1 MELLVTHKDGS
12 TSKFTEEMAIGA
24 ILERDHL
31 RAELKEVHEQDSRYS
46 TKLFNVRKL
55 VFDFF
60 NNEYSAGES
69 EITVQVEDVNQLLRD
84 IGADT
89 LKSLFTVRGTINYE
103 IVDIEA
109 DSEDDAKD
117 AVENYLELNY
127 SGEGDLSDWSVEVD
141 RVDEQ

>member
-1 MELLVTHKDGS
+1 MEILITNDDGS
-12 TSKFTEEMAIGA
+12 TTKFTEEMAVVA
-24 ILERDHL
+24 IKERDHL
-31 RAELKEVHEQDSRYS
+31 RTELKEVHEQDSRYS

-69 EITVQVEDVNQLLRD
+69 EITVQVEDVNQLLKD
-84 IGADT
+84 IGADV
-89 LKSLFTVRGTINYE
+89 LKSLFRVRGTINFE

-117 AVENYLELNY
+117 IVENYLELNY
-127 SGEGDLSDWSVEVD
+127 GGEGDLSDWSLEID
-141 RVDEQ
+141 RVNEQ

>member
-1 MELLVTHKDGS
+1 MELLITNDDGS
-12 TSKFTEEMAIGA
+12 TTKFTEDMAVTA
-24 ILERDHL
+24 IKERDHL
-31 RAELKEVHEQDSRYS
+31 REEVVRETESREKYS
-46 TKLFNVRKL
+46 SKVFEIRKL
-55 VFDFF
+55 VHDFF
-60 NNEYSAGES
+60 NSEYTAGEA

-127 SGEGDLSDWSVEVD
+127 GGEGDLSDWSLEID
-141 RVDEQ
+141 RVSEQ

>member
-1 MELLVTHKDGS
+1 MELLITNDDGS
-12 TSKFTEEMAIGA
+12 TTKFTEEMAVVA
-24 ILERDHL
+24 IKERDHL
-31 RAELKEVHEQDSRYS
+31 REEVVKQTESREKYS
-46 TKLFNVRKL
+46 SKVFEIRRL
-55 VFDFF
+55 VHDFF

-89 LKSLFTVRGTINYE
+89 LKSLFRVRGTINYE

-127 SGEGDLSDWSVEVD
+127 SGEGDLNDWSIEVD